1 MDVVNFLVAPLAY
14 DFMLKA
20 VYVSVLVGVV
30 CALLS
35 CFLLLKRWSLMGDA
49 VSQSVLPGV
58 VLAYVVGLPFSIGA
72 FLFGLVSVLT
82 IGFIKLKVRLKED
95 AVIGLVHTTLFALGL
110 VLVSKIPSNID
121 LMHILF
127 GYVLGISNSDA
138 WQIAAIAVVVSL
150 TLLILR
156 RNLLLYCFDPA
167 YAQSIRL
174 RVNFYHYLLLV
185 LLALTIVAAV
195 QTVGVI
201 LVVAMLIIPGA
212 TAHLLTDKFDHML
225 AIAVI
230 MSVVACVSGAY
241 ASYYADVSTGGAMVL
256 ALAAEFILTFCFSPK
271 YGLAA
276 RVKRASA

>member
-1 MDVVNFLVAPLAY
+1 MDVVSFLVAPLAY

-156 RNLLLYCFDPA
+156 RNLLL
-167 YAQSIRL
+167 
-174 RVNFYHYLLLV
+174 
-185 LLALTIVAAV
+185 
-195 QTVGVI
+195 
-201 LVVAMLIIPGA
+201 
-212 TAHLLTDKFDHML
+212 
-225 AIAVI
+225 
-230 MSVVACVSGAY
+230 
-241 ASYYADVSTGGAMVL
+241 
-256 ALAAEFILTFCFSPK
+256 
-271 YGLAA
+271 
-276 RVKRASA
+276 

>member
-1 MDVVNFLVAPLAY
+1 MDIVNFFVAPLAY

-20 VYVSVLVGVV
+20 VYVSVLVGIV

-58 VLAYVVGLPFSIGA
+58 VLAYVLGLPFSIGA
-72 FLFGLVSVLT
+72 FFFGLISVLT

-150 TLLILR
+150 TLLVLR

-174 RVNFYHYLLLV
+174 RVNFYHYLLLI

-225 AIAVI
+225 AIAVAV
-230 MSVVACVSGAY
+230 SVVACVSGAY

-256 ALAAEFILTFCFSPK
+256 ALAVEFTLAFCFSPK
-271 YGLAA
+271 YGLVA

>member
-271 YGLAA
+271 YGLVA